1 MNADSPS
8 LVPMEVHDM
17 ATRFWVDGYLVL
29 ENQFPDATM
38 DRLQRRI
45 EAHFGQ
51 DPAFA
56 HTSEFLTAAAT
67 EVIPWFP
74 QAEGVSDFD
83 ELASTGLMEALA
95 SAILGDGWYSQY
107 CMIMYSKTGTAGQAW
122 HQDCPPEEP
131 TQFNLNRLVYTMDID
146 ERNGGALELV
156 PGSHR
161 FGELPSSSV
170 EHDFA
175 QRITLAPR
183 KGTLIFLHGHT
194 WHSVRPVGRGGR
206 VSTNYRAAPRQAPAD
221 ITDVC
226 VYRNMRY
233 RFSTSS
239 IVQMRS

>member
-1 MNADSPS
+1 MNADSAP
-8 LVPMEVHDM
+8 LTPMQVQDM
-17 ATRFWVDGYLVL
+17 AMRFWADGYLVL
-29 ENQFPDATM
+29 GEQFPDATM
-38 DRLQRRI
+38 DRLQQRI
-45 EAHFGQ
+45 EEHFGN

-74 QAEGVSDFD
+74 QAEGVAEFD
-83 ELASTGLMEALA
+83 ELASTGPMQALA
-95 SAILGDGWYSQY
+95 SAILGEGWYSQY
-107 CMIMYSKTGTAGQAW
+107 CMIMYSKPGTAGQAW

-131 TQFNLNRLVYTMDID
+131 MQFNLNRLVYAMDID

-161 FGELPSSSV
+161 FGELPPPSV
-170 EHDFA
+170 EDGFA
-175 QRITLAPR
+175 GRITLTPR

-194 WHSVRPVGRGGR
+194 WHSVRPVGRDGR

-239 IVQMRS
+239 IVKTRS

>member
-1 MNADSPS
+1 MNAGSAPP
-8 LVPMEVHDM
+8 VPMQVQDM
-17 ATRFWVDGYLVL
+17 ATRFWADGYLVL
-29 ENQFPDATM
+29 GEQFPDATM
-38 DRLQRRI
+38 DRLQQRI
-45 EAHFGQ
+45 EEHFGN

-74 QAEGVSDFD
+74 QAEGVAEFD
-83 ELASTGLMEALA
+83 ELASTGPMQALA
-95 SAILGDGWYSQY
+95 SAILGEGWYSQY
-107 CMIMYSKTGTAGQAW
+107 CMIMYSKPGTAGQAW

-131 TQFNLNRLVYTMDID
+131 MQFNLNRLVYAMDID

-161 FGELPSSSV
+161 FGELPPPSV
-170 EHDFA
+170 EDGFA
-175 QRITLAPR
+175 GRITLTPR

-194 WHSVRPVGRGGR
+194 WHSVRPVGRDGR
-206 VSTNYRAAPRQAPAD
+206 VSINYRAAPRQAPAD

-239 IVQMRS
+239 IVQTRS

>member
-1 MNADSPS
+1 MNSGSAQPVAMD
-8 LVPMEVHDM
+8 VQDM
-17 ATRFWVDGYLVL
+17 ATRFWTDGYLVL

-38 DRLQRRI
+38 DRLQQRI
-45 EAHFGQ
+45 EEHFGH

-74 QAEGVSDFD
+74 QADGVADFD
-83 ELASTGLMEALA
+83 ELAGTGPMQALA
-95 SAILGDGWYSQY
+95 SAILGEGWYSQY
-107 CMIMYSKTGTAGQAW
+107 CMIMYSKPGTAGQAW
-122 HQDCPPEEP
+122 HQDCPPEDP
-131 TQFNLNRLVYTMDID
+131 MQFNLNRLVYTRDID

-161 FGELPSSSV
+161 FGELPPPSI
-170 EHDFA
+170 EHGFA
-175 QRITLAPR
+175 ERITLTPR

-194 WHSVRPVGRGGR
+194 WHSVRPVGRDGR
-206 VSTNYRAAPRQAPAD
+206 VSTNYRAAPRQAPTD

-239 IVQMRS
+239 IVQTRS

>member
-1 MNADSPS
+1 MNAGSAPP
-8 LVPMEVHDM
+8 VPMQVQDM
-17 ATRFWVDGYLVL
+17 ATRFWADGYLVL
-29 ENQFPDATM
+29 GEQFPDATM
-38 DRLQRRI
+38 DRLQQRI
-45 EAHFGQ
+45 EEHFGN

-74 QAEGVSDFD
+74 QAEGVAEFD
-83 ELASTGLMEALA
+83 ELASTGPMQALA
-95 SAILGDGWYSQY
+95 SAILGEGWYSQY
-107 CMIMYSKTGTAGQAW
+107 CMIMYSKPGTAGQAW

-131 TQFNLNRLVYTMDID
+131 MQFNLNRLVYAMDID

-161 FGELPSSSV
+161 FGELPPRSV
-170 EHDFA
+170 EDGFA
-175 QRITLAPR
+175 GRITLTPR

-194 WHSVRPVGRGGR
+194 WHSVRPVGRDGR
-206 VSTNYRAAPRQAPAD
+206 VSINYRAAPRQAPAD

-239 IVQMRS
+239 IVQTRS